1 MDLKQQR
8 DNLRI
13 NINVPERN
21 LDNYNQTLWGS
32 SVKGPG
38 VIYST
43 TRQTGMRLQENVRE
57 TFSTWRSVV
66 CRLNDSGRARL
77 LGPLADPD
85 VGP

>member
-21 LDNYNQTLWGS
+21 LDNYNQTLWS
-32 SVKGPG
+32 LSVEGPG

-43 TRQTGMRLQENVRE
+43 TGQTGVRLQENVGE
-57 TFSTWRSVV
+57 TFSTWRSVA

-77 LGPLADPD
+77 SVPLADPD